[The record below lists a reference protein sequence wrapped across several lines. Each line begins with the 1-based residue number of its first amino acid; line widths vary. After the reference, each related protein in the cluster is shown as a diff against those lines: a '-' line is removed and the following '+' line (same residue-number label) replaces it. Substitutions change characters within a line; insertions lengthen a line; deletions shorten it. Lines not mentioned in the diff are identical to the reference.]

1 MGACPVPSEQN
12 ELWYGVRIRV
22 RVSFPYVNIK
32 SMTLTRSMFLACA
45 LLLVVGVL
53 LLASV
58 DSALAQ
64 SATATIS
71 QGLDTAAGDS
81 YSTEL
86 TLTVFIG
93 NMIRT
98 LLAATGII
106 FLIITVYAGI
116 LYMTAQGD
124 DSKIK
129 KAKSMLTSSVIGL
142 IIIVG
147 AYAITRYVV
156 DALSSAATVT
166 TTTEAP

>member
-1 MGACPVPSEQN
+1 MALGFMLVLMAS
-12 ELWYGVRIRV
+12 
-22 RVSFPYVNIK
+22 
-32 SMTLTRSMFLACA
+32 A
-45 LLLVVGVL
+45 LLLFVP
-53 LLASV
+53 
-58 DSALAQ
+58 DQALAA

-71 QGLDTAAGDS
+71 EGLDTAAGDS

-86 TLTVFIG
+86 TVSVFVG

-156 DALSSAATVT
+156 DALSEAATVT
-166 TTTEAP
+166 TTTEGG

>member
-1 MGACPVPSEQN
+1 
-12 ELWYGVRIRV
+12 
-22 RVSFPYVNIK
+22 
-32 SMTLTRSMFLACA
+32 MFLAAA
-45 LLLVVGVL
+45 LLLVVGAL

-58 DSALAQ
+58 NPVLAQ
-64 SATATIS
+64 SATTTIS
-71 QGLDTAAGDS
+71 QGLDAAAGSS
-81 YSTEL
+81 YSTR
-86 TLTVFIG
+86 LTVSVFVG

-156 DALSSAATVT
+156 DALSRAATVT
-166 TTTEAP
+166 TTTGAP